1 MSFRAFATRAG
12 PAAHVASRSSR
23 GNTMAQSAAQG
34 LSAQATKI
42 KELPDDGV
50 DDVIFASKY
59 GLRTIIL
66 NRPKQLNSLNGS
78 MIRKIVPRLI
88 EWEKSDMANIVLLKG
103 AGDRALCAGGDVA
116 ALAKLNQE
124 GPDGWK
130 KSADF
135 FALEYKLMHYIAT
148 YKKPYVA
155 LMDGVTMGGGV
166 GLSMHA
172 PFRIATEKTVFAM
185 PETTIGFFPDVGASF
200 FLPRL
205 NGAMGTY
212 LALTSDRLIGPNVFY
227 SGIATHYLHSTSL
240 PDLEA
245 HLAELRFRDGD
256 EMSRKLAVINN
267 TLEEF
272 CTGLPYNQPI
282 RPRGEVRKIIDRCFN
297 KNNVADIVAALKEE
311 ATVPVDEQADS
322 AVEQTGA
329 AVEGETGAPVE
340 EQTGVAVEEQTDA
353 GSEQQSGVAVEE
365 QTNTAMEE
373 QSNAAVE
380 EQTDAAVEETGAA
393 VEGETGA
400 PVEEQKGV
408 AVEEQTDAVEEQQS
422 GVAVEEQTNTAM
434 EEQPNAAVEEQT
446 DAAVEETGAAT
457 EEEFD
462 AASEDEMDVAFL
474 REQGKTAPRKNWKAE
489 AQKWAE
495 KTLSTLQQRSPTAV
509 HVALRQ
515 MRLGGDWDIAET
527 FKREHQIA
535 SKFMQHPDFTEG
547 VTALLVHKTAPKWK
561 FESLDGVPASENITQ
576 PFFEYNEANQLQ
588 LFTDRTF
595 SEYPHHDYGVPTEKE
610 VEAVVKENSFT
621 RGQIFR
627 TIVASRNGRQGVAEV
642 VTEILRRKTV
652 VDEERKA
659 RWVDDDELPIS
670 RL

>member
-34 LSAQATKI
+34 LSAQATRI

-78 MIRKIVPRLI
+78 MIRKIVPRMI

-124 GPDGWK
+124 GPNGWK

-245 HLAELRFRDGD
+245 RLAELSFRDDD
-256 EMSRKLAVINN
+256 EMPRKLAVINN

-272 CTGLPYNQPI
+272 CTGLPYDQPI
-282 RPRGEVRKIIDRCFN
+282 RLRGEVRKTIDRCFS

-311 ATVPVDEQADS
+311 ATVPVEEQADS

-329 AVEGETGAPVE
+329 TVEGETGTTVE
-340 EQTGVAVEEQTDA
+340 EQTAVAVEEQTDA

-365 QTNTAMEE
+365 QTN
-373 QSNAAVE
+373 AAVE
-380 EQTDAAVEETGAA
+380 EQTG
-393 VEGETGA
+393 
-400 PVEEQKGV
+400 
-408 AVEEQTDAVEEQQS
+408 
-422 GVAVEEQTNTAM
+422 
-434 EEQPNAAVEEQT
+434 AAVEEQT
-446 DAAVEETGAAT
+446 GAAV

-474 REQGKTAPRKNWKAE
+474 REQRKTAPKKNWKAKT
-489 AQKWAE
+489 QKWAE

-535 SKFMQHPDFTEG
+535 SKFMRHPDFTEG

-576 PFFEYNEANQLQ
+576 PFFEYNEEKQLQ

-595 SEYPHHDYGVPTEKE
+595 SEYPHHTYGVPTEKE

-621 RGQIFR
+621 RGKIFR

-642 VTEILRRKTV
+642 VNEILRRKTV
-652 VDEERKA
+652 VDEEGKA
-659 RWVDDDELPIS
+659 RWVDDDESPIS